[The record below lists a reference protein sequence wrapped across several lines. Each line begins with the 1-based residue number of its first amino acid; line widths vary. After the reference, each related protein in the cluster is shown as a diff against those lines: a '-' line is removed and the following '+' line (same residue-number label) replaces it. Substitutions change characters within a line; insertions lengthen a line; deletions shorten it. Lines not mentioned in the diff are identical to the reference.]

1 MDGTLTRI
9 TTLMKEQKILDQ
21 DLITY
26 LGLPRGALQIGG
38 ETTETLIIGTLIKS
52 QIDSES
58 R

>member
-9 TTLMKEQKILDQ
+9 TALMKEQKIFDQ

-26 LGLPRGALQIGG
+26 LGLPRGSVRQLEA
-38 ETTETLIIGTLIKS
+38 
-52 QIDSES
+52 